1 MSIKKTK
8 GANAPIQQ
16 QVIVVESRPANIEAA
31 DIGAWRNA
39 VNAAKQGRRSQLY
52 RLYENLLADGVFSRA
67 IGKRI
72 EAITNAELVFNDANG
87 DPVPEINELIDTPEF
102 EHLMSEI
109 MQAKAWG
116 VSVIDVLSALP
127 FDCFSVP
134 RRNLELVKK
143 MILPDEFSDTGLPYE
158 AVPYI
163 FEVNNSDDPLG
174 FMYKAAPYVIYKR
187 GGYGDWA
194 QFIELFGMPFRIAKY
209 SAYDTNTRDELI
221 KSLQLFGGAPYAV
234 IPKEADIEHI
244 ETSSSSNGDLYDRFL
259 DRCDKEIL
267 ITVLGQTMTTVD
279 GSSKSQSETHKE
291 VEEDINKSDRK
302 FVRRILN
309 RHLVPI
315 LEAAGLPVKG
325 GWFVF
330 PEQGE
335 SLTTKERLDIA
346 LKVKADGLAVADDY
360 IYEVSGVHKPEKG
373 EVVTRKE
380 RQIPD
385 NGGAGNGEENDPE
398 TPAKKKAAQSFRDT
412 LFSFFAQA
420 LNSGRAPLK
429 Y

>member
-1 MSIKKTK
+1 MTIKKTK
-8 GANAPIQQ
+8 GKAAPIQQ

-39 VNAAKQGRRSQLY
+39 VNSAKQGRRAQLY

-116 VSVIDVLSALP
+116 VSVIDILAALP

-134 RRNLELVKK
+134 RRNLELTKK
-143 MILPDEFSDTGLPYE
+143 MILPDEFSDTGMPYE
-158 AVPYI
+158 GVPYI
-163 FEVNNSDDPLG
+163 FEVNNSDDTLG

-244 ETSSSSNGDLYDRFL
+244 ETKSSSNGDLYDRFL

-267 ITVLGQTMTTVD
+267 ITILGQTMTTVD
-279 GSSKSQSETHKE
+279 GSSKSQSETHKD

-315 LEAAGLPVKG
+315 LESAGLPVKG

-335 SLTTKERLDIA
+335 SLSTVERLDIA
-346 LKVKADGLAVADDY
+346 LKVKENGLAVSDDY

-373 EVVTRKE
+373 ETVSRKAE
-380 RQIPD
+380 HTDQVPD
-385 NGGAGNGEENDPE
+385 AG
-398 TPAKKKAAQSFRDT
+398 KKVPGSKDNTQAT
-412 LFSFFAQA
+412 LLGKVFSFFAEA
-420 LNSGRAPLK
+420 LDKGAPLK
-429 Y
+429 F